1 MFLQSD
7 RIGNDLTDQTQNNIQ
22 NNNYL
27 NHILQPFQS
36 SNNVEFATQFPGM
49 MTQSNA
55 MRGVGLGGNEVHQES
70 LLFWNKQERP
80 LERVQ
85 LFPRPF
91 LTIPY
96 LGKGSCDP
104 VVESKL
110 MMGEMVRG
118 KKSVSTVMEDNFSE
132 LDKFPL
138 EKKPSPS
145 IEELAMDGWVR
156 GGKAS
161 RESEEKYFSSK
172 SRPSWGD

>member
-22 NNNYL
+22 NTNYL
-27 NHILQPFQS
+27 NRVLQPFQS
-36 SNNVEFATQFPGM
+36 SNHVDFATQYPGL
-49 MTQSNA
+49 MTQANA
-55 MRGVGLGGNEVHQES
+55 RGGLGLGESEIHQES
-70 LLFWNKQERP
+70 LLFWNQQERP
-80 LERVQ
+80 LEKVQ

-104 VVESKL
+104 VIESKL

-118 KKSVSTVMEDNFSE
+118 KKSVSTVMEDNFSD
-132 LDKFPL
+132 LDQYPL

-156 GGKAS
+156 GGLAS
-161 RESEEKYFSSK
+161 RESGEKYFSTK

>member
-7 RIGNDLTDQTQNNIQ
+7 RIGNDLTDQTQSNIQ
-22 NNNYL
+22 NTNYL
-27 NHILQPFQS
+27 NRVLQPFP
-36 SNNVEFATQFPGM
+36 NTRNVEFATQFPGM

-55 MRGVGLGGNEVHQES
+55 RGGLGLGESEIQQES
-70 LLFWNKQERP
+70 ILFWNEQERP
-80 LERVQ
+80 LERIQ

-118 KKSVSTVMEDNFSE
+118 KKSVSTVMEDNFS
-132 LDKFPL
+132 D
-138 EKKPSPS
+138 
-145 IEELAMDGWVR
+145 
-156 GGKAS
+156 
-161 RESEEKYFSSK
+161 
-172 SRPSWGD
+172 